1 MAGVVATVAA
11 VTAAVGVAGSIATTA
26 IASGQQK
33 KTEKRARNDKSR
45 LSDELNQLE
54 LDRQEVINPYSN
66 VVSLDDMIVDN
77 SDILSNP
84 FQNIGVATQAAKF
97 QAEEA
102 DIALANTLDTLLASG
117 ASAGGATALAQAA
130 LQSKRNISASLEQQ
144 ETNNQ
149 KLAAQGEQFLQQ
161 QQMSEAQRF
170 QQAQMTESQRIQQ
183 ADVLGQEFVYGE
195 TERRQTEE
203 LNRKQA
209 QITGAAQAEIAA
221 SQNRAQIAGAGIG
234 AFTNIASAGITGAF
248 GG

>member
-1 MAGVVATVAA
+1 MAGVVAA
-11 VTAAVGVAGSIATTA
+11 VAVGVGVSAIGTA
-26 IASGQQK
+26 VAAGQQK
-33 KTEKRARNDKSR
+33 KAARRARNDKER
-45 LSDELNQLE
+45 LTDELDQLE
-54 LDRQEVINPYSN
+54 LDRQEVINPYSD

-161 QQMSEAQRF
+161 QQMSEAQRI
-170 QQAQMTESQRIQQ
+170 QQAQMTEAQRIQQ
-183 ADVLGQEFVYGE
+183 AEVLGKEFVYGE
-195 TERRQTEE
+195 TERRETEQM
-203 LNRKQA
+203 NRKQA
-209 QITGAAQAEIAA
+209 QITGSAQAEIAA
-221 SQNRAQIAGAGIG
+221 NQNRAAITTAGIG
-234 AFTNIASAGITGAF
+234 AIGGIASAGITAEYGK
-248 GG
+248 

>member
-1 MAGVVATVAA
+1 MAGVVAA
-11 VTAAVGVAGSIATTA
+11 VAVGVGISAIGTA
-26 IASGQQK
+26 VAAGQQNK
-33 KTEKRARNDKSR
+33 AAKRARNDKER
-45 LSDELNQLE
+45 LMDELDQLE
-54 LDRQEVINPYSN
+54 LDRQEVINPYSD

-161 QQMSEAQRF
+161 QQMSEAQRV
-170 QQAQMTESQRIQQ
+170 QQAQMTEAQRIQQ
-183 ADVLGQEFVYGE
+183 SDVLGKEFVYGE
-195 TERRQTEE
+195 TERRETEQM
-203 LNRKQA
+203 NRKQA

-221 SQNRAQIAGAGIG
+221 SQNRAQIMGAGIG
-234 AFTNIASAGITGAF
+234 AFGSIAGAGLTGAF
-248 GG
+248 NS

>member
-1 MAGVVATVAA
+1 MAGVVAA
-11 VTAAVGVAGSIATTA
+11 VAVGVGISAIGTA
-26 IASGQQK
+26 VAAGQQK
-33 KTEKRARNDKSR
+33 KAARRARNDKER
-45 LSDELNQLE
+45 LTDELDQLE

-170 QQAQMTESQRIQQ
+170 QQAQMTEAQRIQQ

-195 TERRQTEE
+195 TERRETEQM
-203 LNRKQA
+203 NRKQA

-221 SQNRAQIAGAGIG
+221 SQNRAQIMGAGIG
-234 AFTNIASAGITGAF
+234 AFGSIAGAGLTGAF
-248 GG
+248 NS

>member
-1 MAGVVATVAA
+1 MAGVVAA
-11 VTAAVGVAGSIATTA
+11 VAVGVGVSAIGTA
-26 IASGQQK
+26 VAAGQQK
-33 KTEKRARNDKSR
+33 KAAKRARNDKER
-45 LSDELNQLE
+45 LTDELDQLE

-170 QQAQMTESQRIQQ
+170 QQAQMTEAQRIQQ

-195 TERRQTEE
+195 TERRETEQM
-203 LNRKQA
+203 NRKQA

-221 SQNRAQIAGAGIG
+221 NQNRAAINAAGIG
-234 AFTNIASAGITGAF
+234 AVGSIASAGITAEYGN
-248 GG
+248 

>member
-1 MAGVVATVAA
+1 MAGVVAA
-11 VTAAVGVAGSIATTA
+11 VAVGVGISAIGTA
-26 IASGQQK
+26 VAAGQQK
-33 KTEKRARNDKSR
+33 KAARRARNDKER
-45 LSDELNQLE
+45 LTDELDQLE

-170 QQAQMTESQRIQQ
+170 QQAQMTEAQRIQQ
-183 ADVLGQEFVYGE
+183 ADVFE
-195 TERRQTEE
+195 
-203 LNRKQA
+203 
-209 QITGAAQAEIAA
+209 
-221 SQNRAQIAGAGIG
+221 
-234 AFTNIASAGITGAF
+234 
-248 GG
+248 